1 MNRLLKS
8 VTRHRFLT
16 AILAAVVLVAPG
28 ASAAGRTKAPQAT
41 ARRAKKIKPYKAQ
54 KIKRYKAKKINRKSN
69 RIR

>member
-1 MNRLLKS
+1 MKLHLTS
-8 VTRHRFLT
+8 VLRYRFLS

-28 ASAAGRTKAPQAT
+28 AFAKARTKAPQTT

-54 KIKRYKAKKINRKSN
+54 KIKPYKAKKIDRKSN